1 MICVHGFGSH
11 LATPPWCV
19 HGFGSD
25 LATPPW
31 CVYTSLVTY
40 SMLRSRL
47 LSFQRCS
54 NIVWYGLQSFRQCK
68 TLNGITLTSMQIIC
82 HLLHAISHSNLYPCT
97 ILQQPP
103 SPQQQQQL
111 LLLLLLLRLLL
122 LLLLFLLLLLL
133 VLYCYYYFKSSKDFY
148 YSFDK
153 VTMSSSL

>member
-1 MICVHGFGSH
+1 MCARLWSH
-11 LATPPWCV
+11 L
-19 HGFGSD
+19 G
-25 LATPPW
+25 TPPW

-54 NIVWYGLQSFRQCK
+54 NIVWYGLQSLRQCK
-68 TLNGITLTSMQIIC
+68 TLNSITLTSMQIIC

-97 ILQQPP
+97 ILQQP
-103 SPQQQQQL
+103 QQQQQPQL

-133 VLYCYYYFKSSKDFY
+133 LLLLYCYYYLKSSKDFY

-153 VTMSSSL
+153 VTSSSLSLSL